1 MVAQIFLEYGS
12 DLLSE
17 QVGTQGTGHWT
28 DPNKPRPRFTGS
40 LSCISHTA
48 VPAGDKVPSSQQ
60 IQILQKTINKMN
72 GKLACVR
79 TPQWAGAENKSMQL
93 WKWWAAVCQSAS
105 ALLPSS
111 SSPQIRSHNP
121 RIFLHSL
128 FSFHCKEVRVC
139 AEKFSILN
147 VYFSPVVVRS

>member
-72 GKLACVR
+72 GK
-79 TPQWAGAENKSMQL
+79 
-93 WKWWAAVCQSAS
+93 
-105 ALLPSS
+105 
-111 SSPQIRSHNP
+111 
-121 RIFLHSL
+121 
-128 FSFHCKEVRVC
+128 
-139 AEKFSILN
+139 
-147 VYFSPVVVRS
+147 